1 MLIHVGLHKT
11 GTTYLQHHVFPSAE
25 LGFRMV
31 GDHKEIIE
39 RVVLANPY
47 AYGPGRLRDVF
58 GPRIEAAKKASLTPV
73 ISCER
78 LSGSPAAGECLWADG
93 TERLAEAF
101 PEADIV
107 LTIREQGSI
116 LASIYKH
123 LIRNW
128 LSASI
133 REFLDQEPLSRCFL
147 PICRLEYYEYHW
159 MISHCM
165 RLTGSADRVHVLPFE
180 WLRESPTRF
189 IQPIMVKRRLA
200 EVQLPREVVN
210 RGFCSLACSLQRR
223 ANRWCVPK
231 HFIGRHGHPA
241 RLARALCWR
250 CDRLLPERMA
260 RASDRRLAGQIK
272 AIIGARFEASNAET
286 ARLTG
291 IDLRELGYATQ
302 LS

>member
-58 GPRIEAAKKASLTPV
+58 GPRLEAAKKASFTPV

-78 LSGSPAAGECLWADG
+78 LSGSPAAGECWWADG

-133 REFLDQEPLSRCFL
+133 REFLDQEPLSRGFL

-189 IQPIMVKRRLA
+189 IQPIMGKRRLA

-223 ANRWCVPK
+223 ANRWCV
-231 HFIGRHGHPA
+231 RSTSSA
-241 RLARALCWR
+241 V
-250 CDRLLPERMA
+250 
-260 RASDRRLAGQIK
+260 
-272 AIIGARFEASNAET
+272 
-286 ARLTG
+286 TG
-291 IDLRELGYATQ
+291 IRRGWQGRCVGDATGCCPSAWQERRIAGWRDISRRSSGLGSRRAMQ
-302 LS
+302 KRLG